1 MTSHRDYDRAYRM
14 NQHPALNGKD
24 RVTALWYASDE
35 KFAAAMAEMEA
46 AIEASGIPLDLE
58 AIEREAI
65 MNRLGSL
72 EWELRNPMRRH
83 ERERRDGLL
92 AERKEL
98 EDRLAAL
105 DTALSAMQA
114 EHNEGRVG
122 DTSVTLDTVAAL
134 VCADIA
140 ASYAGSIRE
149 GSDQL
154 QAVE

>member
-1 MTSHRDYDRAYRM
+1 MTSRRDYDRAYRM

-46 AIEASGIPLDLE
+46 AIEASGIPLDLK
-58 AIEREAI
+58 AIERTAI
-65 MNRLGSL
+65 ENRLNSL
-72 EWELRNPMRRH
+72 AWELDNPMRRH

-105 DTALSAMQA
+105 
-114 EHNEGRVG
+114 EHDEGRVG

-149 GSDQL
+149 GSDYQMEV
-154 QAVE
+154 AAE

>member
-58 AIEREAI
+58 AIERTAI
-65 MNRLGSL
+65 ENRLDSL
-72 EWELRNPMRRH
+72 AWELDNPMRRH

-98 EDRLAAL
+98 EARLAAL
-105 DTALSAMQA
+105 SEEPVNLIDAVRAAGLRPS
-114 EHNEGRVG
+114 
-122 DTSVTLDTVAAL
+122 LDTVAAL

-149 GSDQL
+149 GSDYQME
-154 QAVE
+154 AAE